1 MEVSGRLSLLLL
13 LLMITLLI
21 GVMATEK
28 PSILRRL
35 HSNMVDFW
43 SNLSNT
49 IDSHVHRKHQ
59 ENAMQKERTFGH
71 KRIQFMIMPMI
82 YKMGIIMTMLVV
94 ITVISFKGLMI
105 GVALFVL
112 KLSTIFGKFFTG
124 QSAGTWMLPQH
135 LHQLPQPIHFHL
147 HNSGPFE
154 THTETGWETV
164 GNGGFYENYYYKG

>member
-1 MEVSGRLSLLLL
+1 MRLANIWLNLYSK
-13 LLMITLLI
+13 ISH
-21 GVMATEK
+21 K
-28 PSILRRL
+28 
-35 HSNMVDFW
+35 HSMRIEN
-43 SNLSNT
+43 
-49 IDSHVHRKHQ
+49 DSCVERCS